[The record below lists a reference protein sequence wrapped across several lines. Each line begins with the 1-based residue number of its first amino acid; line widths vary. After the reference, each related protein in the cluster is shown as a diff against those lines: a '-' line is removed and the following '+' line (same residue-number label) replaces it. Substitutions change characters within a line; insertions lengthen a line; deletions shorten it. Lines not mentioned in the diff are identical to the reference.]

1 MEALGLHLIL
11 ELKECRPDLLD
22 DMDFVQQKLLNAAE
36 TTGDTIIGKTFH
48 KFAPQGVTGVVAIAE
63 SHVCIHTW
71 PEYGYAAADIFTCGE
86 NFSPHAA
93 AAYIAEMFECKNPHF
108 QEVTRGILPQ
118 QARTEAQKA

>member
-1 MEALGLHLIL
+1 
-11 ELKECRPDLLD
+11 
-22 DMDFVQQKLLNAAE
+22 MDFVQQTLLNAAE
-36 TTGDTIIGKTFH
+36 ATGATIIGKTFH

-93 AAYIAEMFECKNPHF
+93 AALIAEAFECRDPHF
-108 QEVTRGILPQ
+108 QEVTRGILTQ
-118 QARTEAQKA
+118 TAGTEAQKA

>member
-22 DMDFVQQKLLNAAE
+22 DMDYVQQTLLNAAE
-36 TTGDTIIGKTFH
+36 ATGATIIGKTFH

-93 AAYIAEMFECKNPHF
+93 ASYMAEMFECKDPHF
-108 QEVTRGILPQ
+108 QEVIRGVLPQ
-118 QARTEAQKA
+118 PAGTEA

>member
-22 DMDFVQQKLLNAAE
+22 DMDFVQKTLLNAAE
-36 TTGDTIIGKTFH
+36 ATGATIIGKTFH

-93 AAYIAEMFECKNPHF
+93 AALIAEAFECKDPFF
-108 QEVTRGILPQ
+108 QEVTRGILTQ
-118 QARTEAQKA
+118 TAGTEA

>member
-22 DMDFVQQKLLNAAE
+22 DMDYVQQTLLNAAE
-36 TTGDTIIGKTFH
+36 ATGATIIGKTFH

-93 AAYIAEMFECKNPHF
+93 AGYIAEMFECKDPHF

-118 QARTEAQKA
+118 PARTEA

>member
-22 DMDFVQQKLLNAAE
+22 DMDFVQQTLLNAAE
-36 TTGDTIIGKTFH
+36 KTGATIIGKTFH

>member
-22 DMDFVQQKLLNAAE
+22 DMDFVQQTLLNAAE
-36 TTGDTIIGKTFH
+36 ATGATIIGQTFH

-93 AAYIAEMFECKNPHF
+93 AALIAEAFECKDPQF
-108 QEVTRGILPQ
+108 QEVTRGILTQ
-118 QARTEAQKA
+118 TAGTEA

>member
-1 MEALGLHLIL
+1 MDALGLHLIL

-22 DMDFVQQKLLNAAE
+22 DMDFVQQTLLNAAE
-36 TTGDTIIGKTFH
+36 ATGATIIGKTFH

-86 NFSPHAA
+86 NFSPRAA
-93 AAYIAEMFECKNPHF
+93 AALIAEAFESKDPDF
-108 QEVTRGILPQ
+108 QEVTRGILTQ
-118 QARTEAQKA
+118 TAGTEA

>member
-22 DMDFVQQKLLNAAE
+22 DMDFVQQTLLNAAE
-36 TTGDTIIGKTFH
+36 ATGATIIGKTFH

-118 QARTEAQKA
+118 PVGTKT